1 MAMQTYEVLAGG
13 QGTAVLVRTEAD
25 DQTNVIVVKTFSDT
39 LTSGQKSKFHQDVK
53 DALAFAGP
61 TNPNASATIELR
73 DSVSNLLLLAIIVTD
88 AQNGLTM
95 NSGGQTLT
103 QSAVVVICEA
113 LGAAVEWAE
122 A

>member
-1 MAMQTYEVLAGG
+1 MATQTYEVLAGG

-25 DQTNVIVVKTFSDT
+25 NQTNVIVVKTFSDT
-39 LTSGQKSKFHQDVK
+39 LSSGQKSKFHQDVK
-53 DALAFAGP
+53 DALVFAGP

-113 LGAAVEWAE
+113 LGSAMEWAE